1 MQSRRNAVP
10 QASVVRLDN
19 KRLLLHQWPSITTA
33 SRAKSPAAL
42 PNAKINQ
49 ARNLVALAIVAVE
62 LGTMFVGAILPTPLY
77 PLYQQAFGFSGI
89 TLTLIY
95 AVYVLGNLVALLF
108 FGRLA
113 DQIGRRNASLP
124 AIGFGIASA
133 LAFAAASAT
142 PWLFIARALSGFST
156 GLAAG
161 AATAWIAELYGGGD
175 TGAPSRIAA
184 AANFFG
190 CAAGPILGGFLAQF
204 APWPL
209 RLPFIIYLALLCA
222 VAGAILVTPETVAS
236 PKPFGEAS
244 LRPRLGVP
252 RSIRLQ
258 FVAPSVGGFATFALI
273 GFYAAL
279 IPSVLR
285 DSLHQPA
292 PMIAGIIVCEVFGIA
307 AITILSTA
315 WLGSQAAMLC
325 ALALLLPAVWL
336 LVGAELARSM
346 PLLLLAA
353 ALCGVAGGLGYRG
366 SLEVINRIAPADQRS
381 EVVSS
386 YLIAL
391 FAGNSVPVIGIGVLS
406 AIAGALTAHLTFA
419 AVITVLA
426 AIAAWTG
433 IAYAPNK

>member
-1 MQSRRNAVP
+1 VVVPTPTAGNNANVAPEELIHLHNAKPNRARNV
-10 QASVVRLDN
+10 
-19 KRLLLHQWPSITTA
+19 
-33 SRAKSPAAL
+33 AAL
-42 PNAKINQ
+42 TIVA
-49 ARNLVALAIVAVE
+49 VALAV
-62 LGTMFVGAILPTPLY
+62 MFVGAILPTPLY
-77 PLYQQAFGFSGI
+77 PLYQHAFGFSGI

-113 DQIGRRNASLP
+113 DQVGRRSAMLP
-124 AIGFGIASA
+124 AIGIGIASTIV
-133 LAFAAASAT
+133 FAAASDTA
-142 PWLFIARALSGFST
+142 WLFAARALSGFST

-161 AATAWIAELYGGGD
+161 AATAWIAELYGGTG
-175 TGAPSRIAA
+175 TGAASRIAA

-190 CAAGPILGGFLAQF
+190 CAAGPILGGVLAQF

-209 RLPFIIYLALLCA
+209 RLPFVIYLALLCA
-222 VAGAILVTPETVAS
+222 VAGAILVTPETVVS
-236 PKPFGEAS
+236 PKRFGEAA

-258 FVAPSVGGFATFALI
+258 FVAPALGGFATFALI

-285 DSLHQPA
+285 ESLHQPA
-292 PMIAGIIVCEVFGIA
+292 PTIAGIVVCEVFGIA

-315 WLGSQAAMLC
+315 WLGSQAAMLS

-336 LVGAELARSM
+336 LVGAEIVRSL
-346 PLLLLAA
+346 PSLLFAA

-391 FAGNSVPVIGIGVLS
+391 FAGNSVPVIGIGVL
-406 AIAGALTAHLTFA
+406 AAAATPLVAHVTFA
-419 AVITVLA
+419 AVITALA
-426 AIAAWTG
+426 GIAAWTG
-433 IAYAPNK
+433 IKYAPKS

>member
-1 MQSRRNAVP
+1 MVDATTIDACRKRFPALTVTAVHR
-10 QASVVRLDN
+10 QRGN
-19 KRLLLHQWPSITTA
+19 F
-33 SRAKSPAAL
+33 
-42 PNAKINQ
+42 
-49 ARNLVALAIVAVE
+49 VALAIVAVA
-62 LGTMFVGAILPTPLY
+62 LAVMFVGAIMPTPLY
-77 PLYQQAFGFSGI
+77 PLYQRAFGFSRI

-95 AVYVLGNLVALLF
+95 AVYVLGNLVALLL

-113 DQIGRRNASLP
+113 DQVGRRSASLP
-124 AIGFGIASA
+124 AIGIGIASA
-133 LAFAAASAT
+133 IAFAAATDTA
-142 PWLFIARALSGFST
+142 WLFAAWALSGFST

-161 AATAWIAELYGGGD
+161 AATAWIAELY
-175 TGAPSRIAA
+175 TGRRNGTAARIAA
-184 AANFFG
+184 SANFFG
-190 CAAGPILGGFLAQF
+190 CAAGPLFGGLLAQF

-209 RLPFIIYLALLCA
+209 RLPFLFYLVLLGA
-222 VAGAILVTPETVAS
+222 VAVAILFVPETVTN
-236 PKPFGEAS
+236 PKRFGEAS

-258 FVAPSVGGFATFALI
+258 FVSPAVSGFATFSLI

-279 IPSVLR
+279 IPNLLAE
-285 DSLHQPA
+285 SLHQPA
-292 PMIAGIIVCEVFGIA
+292 PTVAGAVVCEVFGIA

-315 WLGSQAAMLC
+315 WLGSQAAMFG

-346 PLLLLAA
+346 PLLLGAA

-366 SLEVINRIAPADQRS
+366 SLEVINRIAPADRRS

-391 FAGNSVPVIGIGVLS
+391 FAGNSIPVIGIGVLS
-406 AIAGALTAHLTFA
+406 ATASAIVAHVTFA

-426 AIAAWTG
+426 GIAALTG
-433 IAYAPNK
+433 VKYGPGK

>member
-1 MQSRRNAVP
+1 MHDAKPNRARNAV
-10 QASVVRLDN
+10 
-19 KRLLLHQWPSITTA
+19 
-33 SRAKSPAAL
+33 AL
-42 PNAKINQ
+42 T
-49 ARNLVALAIVAVE
+49 IVAVM
-62 LGTMFVGAILPTPLY
+62 LAVMFVGAILPTPLY
-77 PLYQQAFGFSGI
+77 PLYQRAFGFSGI

-113 DQIGRRNASLP
+113 DQVGRRAASLP
-124 AIGFGIASA
+124 AIGIGIASTVV
-133 LAFAAASAT
+133 FAAAAGT
-142 PWLFIARALSGFST
+142 AWLFAARALSGFST

-161 AATAWIAELYGGGD
+161 AATAWIAELY
-175 TGAPSRIAA
+175 TGRGNGTASRIAA

-190 CAAGPILGGFLAQF
+190 CAAGPLLGGVLAQF

-209 RLPFIIYLALLCA
+209 HLPFFIYLVLLVA
-222 VAGAILVTPETVAS
+222 VAGAISLAPETVTN
-236 PKPFGEAS
+236 PKRLGEAE

-252 RSIRLQ
+252 RNIRLQ
-258 FVAPSVGGFATFALI
+258 FVAPSVSGFATFALI

-285 DSLHQPA
+285 DSLHQSA
-292 PMIAGIIVCEVFGIA
+292 PMVAGIIVAEVFGIA
-307 AITILSTA
+307 AITILTTGR
-315 WLGSQAAMLC
+315 LGSQAAMLS

-336 LVGAELARSM
+336 LVGAEIARSL
-346 PLLLLAA
+346 PLLLCAA
-353 ALCGVAGGLGYRG
+353 ALCGIAGGLGYRG

-391 FAGNSVPVIGIGVLS
+391 FAGNSVPVIGIGVLAAVMGS
-406 AIAGALTAHLTFA
+406 LVAHVSFA

-426 AIAAWTG
+426 GIAALTG
-433 IAYAPNK
+433 IKYGPTP

>member
-1 MQSRRNAVP
+1 MVVATPTAGNKANAAPEELIHLHNAKPNRARNV
-10 QASVVRLDN
+10 
-19 KRLLLHQWPSITTA
+19 
-33 SRAKSPAAL
+33 AAL
-42 PNAKINQ
+42 TIVAI
-49 ARNLVALAIVAVE
+49 ALAV
-62 LGTMFVGAILPTPLY
+62 MFVGAILPTPLY
-77 PLYQQAFGFSGI
+77 PLYQHAFGFFGV

-113 DQIGRRNASLP
+113 DQIGRRRAILP

-133 LAFAAASAT
+133 VVFAAAAGS
-142 PWLFIARALSGFST
+142 PWLFAARALSGFST

-161 AATAWIAELYGGGD
+161 AATAWIAELY
-175 TGAPSRIAA
+175 TGRSNGAAARIAA
-184 AANFFG
+184 SANFFG
-190 CAAGPILGGFLAQF
+190 CAAGPLFGGLLAQF

-209 RLPFIIYLALLCA
+209 RLSYLVYLVLLCA
-222 VAGAILVTPETVAS
+222 VATAILFVPETVAN
-236 PKPFGEAS
+236 PKRFGEAS

-252 RSIRLQ
+252 RLIRLQ
-258 FVAPSVGGFATFALI
+258 FVSPAVSGFATFSLI

-279 IPSVLR
+279 IPNLLAE
-285 DSLHQPA
+285 SLQESA
-292 PMIAGIIVCEVFGIA
+292 PTLAGAIVCEVFGIA

-315 WLGSQAAMLC
+315 WLGSQAAMFS

-336 LVGAELARSM
+336 LVGAELARSL
-346 PLLLLAA
+346 PLLLFAA

-391 FAGNSVPVIGIGVLS
+391 FAGNSLPVIGIGVLS
-406 AIAGALTAHLTFA
+406 AAATPLVAHVTFA
-419 AVITVLA
+419 AVITALA
-426 AIAAWTG
+426 GIAAWTG
-433 IAYAPNK
+433 IKYAPKS